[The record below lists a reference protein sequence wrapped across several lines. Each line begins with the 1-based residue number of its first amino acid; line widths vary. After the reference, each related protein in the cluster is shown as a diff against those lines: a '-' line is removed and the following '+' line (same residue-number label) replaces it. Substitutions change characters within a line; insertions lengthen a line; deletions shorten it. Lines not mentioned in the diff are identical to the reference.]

1 VALIIKPKRGTSTPT
16 TSDIVSGEIAID
28 TSAQLLYIN
37 DNGSIKTIGDGT
49 GSAGTVTE
57 AFKTISVSGQ
67 SDVVAD
73 TATDTLTLVAGT
85 GMTLTT
91 NASGDSITFASS
103 GSTQNLFETIAVSG
117 QSSVVADS
125 STDTLTLAAGTGMT
139 ITTDASTD
147 TITFAST
154 GSYSDSDVDTHL
166 NTSTAA
172 TNEVL
177 SWNGSDYDWVAQTG
191 GSGSTVYQYA
201 DAGMVE
207 YEYTA
212 SSNQTTFSGTDSNSA
227 TLSYTANSIMV
238 FLNGVLQD
246 DGVDYTATNG
256 TSVVFSSALAA
267 ADEVRIIAVSSTAT
281 LHNPTKLDSITTVN
295 SQAAYSLTLNSAA
308 YTPSHVNALIVSVNG
323 ITQEPGDSFTIS
335 GSTITF
341 DPALSTGDVVD
352 YIVDMGRK
360 FHVPEWDGDFSI
372 TNGDL
377 EVTGGDII
385 GDFRGPIIFKAQAS
399 EALSKGDVVY
409 ISGISGQTPTVGKA
423 NASSSSTMP
432 AFGLVQAATSS
443 GNSCTV
449 VTFGTFIEYDTST
462 PGWSLGDT
470 LYVSASTAGALT
482 NSAPAGES
490 NLIQNIG
497 KVQRVDSTDG
507 RIKVGG
513 AGRTNATPNL
523 NDGNIFIGNSSNQV
537 TTSSFNTLSDAR
549 ISAASIGDLSDVTLT
564 SPSNGQV
571 LKYNGSAWVNSSD
584 SVGATVDDATALA
597 IALG

>member
-1 VALIIKPKRGTSTPT
+1 MAHIIKPKRGTSTPT
-16 TSDIVSGEIAID
+16 TSDIVNGEIAID

-49 GSAGTVTE
+49 GSSGTVTE
-57 AFKTISVSGQ
+57 AFKTIAVSGQ

-73 TATDTLTLVAGT
+73 SATDTLTLVAGSN
-85 GMTLTT
+85 MTITT

-103 GSTQNLFETIAVSG
+103 GSGTTQNLFETIAVSG
-117 QSSVVADS
+117 QSNVVADS
-125 STDTLTLAAGTGMT
+125 ATDTLTLAAGTGMT

-147 TITFAST
+147 TITFASS

-191 GSGSTVYQYA
+191 GSSSTVYQYA

-207 YEYTA
+207 YEFSA
-212 SSNQTTFSGTDSNSA
+212 SANQTTFSGTDANSA

-256 TSVVFSSALAA
+256 SSVVFSSALAA
-267 ADEVRIIAVSSTAT
+267 NDEVRIIAVSSTAT
-281 LHNPTKLDSITTVN
+281 LHNPTKLDAITTVN

-341 DPALSTGDVVD
+341 NPALVTGDVVD
-352 YIVDMGRK
+352 YIIDFGRK
-360 FHVPEWDGDFSI
+360 FHVPEWEGDFTIDS
-372 TNGDL
+372 
-377 EVTGGDII
+377 
-385 GDFRGPIIFKAQAS
+385 
-399 EALSKGDVVY
+399 
-409 ISGISGQTPTVGKA
+409 PT
-423 NASSSSTMP
+423 
-432 AFGLVQAATSS
+432 FH
-443 GNSCTV
+443 
-449 VTFGTFIEYDTST
+449 
-462 PGWSLGDT
+462 
-470 LYVSASTAGALT
+470 
-482 NSAPAGES
+482 
-490 NLIQNIG
+490 
-497 KVQRVDSTDG
+497 VDSTNN
-507 RIKVGG
+507 RVGVG
-513 AGRTNATPNL
+513 TLTPSYLLDVNGQA
-523 NDGNIFIGNSSNQV
+523 NV
-537 TTSSFNTLSDAR
+537 TTLSIGGTAITSTAAELNYVDGVTSNIQTQLDAKLAD
-549 ISAASIGDLSDVTLT
+549 ITSESLGDLSDVTLT
-564 SPSNGQV
+564 SPANGQV